1 MLILLDVRANG
12 IVIRKASVPK
22 NTKGLFKKSWKKSA
36 ITKECSK
43 IMYAKK

>member
-1 MLILLDVRANG
+1 MLKLLDVKANG

-22 NTKGLFKKSWKKSA
+22 STKGLFEKSLKKSA
-36 ITKECSK
+36 ITNECSK